1 MRIQTTVNQPARVS
15 AARASE
21 IIPGGVNSATRA
33 IGEPWMFVSAH
44 GANVVDV
51 EGREYVDY
59 HAAFGAILLG
69 HADER
74 VTTAVEEASRRLGLV
89 GLGIT
94 ELELQLAELVVDAIP
109 SAEMVISTMSGSESV
124 LQAVR
129 LARGATGRRYIVKFQ
144 GCFHGS
150 FDAVARNVISA
161 PTRAYGWDPN
171 STGILDDALNHT
183 LIAEFNDL
191 ASVQEIFDQRG
202 DEIAAVIIE
211 PVPHNVGALLPDQ
224 AFLQGLRDLTRARGA
239 LLIFDEV
246 ITGFRHA
253 LGGYQELCGI
263 TPDLTTFGKAMGNGF
278 PVAGLAG
285 SREVMS
291 NFSPAGGTVMLAG
304 TFNGNSASTAAAI
317 ATIGVLSD
325 PTVGFYDHVRSL
337 GDRMRDG
344 MRSITTDL
352 GVPAVVTGLGSVFAT
367 YFLEGEVHGYRDLL
381 RNDDHAYAMF
391 HRRMTDTGFLMYPMA
406 LKRNHISLAHT
417 AEDIDRTLEAASDVL
432 AGMRREGEFD
442 RERRK

>member
-1 MRIQTTVNQPARVS
+1 MFT
-15 AARASE
+15 AARGST
-21 IIPGGVNSATRA
+21 VT
-33 IGEPWMFVSAH
+33 
-44 GANVVDV
+44 DV
-51 EGREYVDY
+51 YGRDYIDY

-69 HADER
+69 HSDDR
-74 VTTAVEEASRRLGLV
+74 VTSAVAEASKRMGLV

-94 ELELQLAELVVDAIP
+94 ELELKLAELIVDAIP

-124 LQAVR
+124 LQAIR
-129 LARGATGRRYIVKFQ
+129 LARGATGRPYIVKFQ

-161 PTRAYGWDPN
+161 PDRAYGWDPN
-171 STGILDDALNHT
+171 STGILHEALSHT

-191 ASVQEIFDQRG
+191 ASVQQLFDERG
-202 DEIAAVIIE
+202 DEIAAVILE
-211 PVPHNVGALLPDQ
+211 PVPHNVGALLPDL
-224 AFLQGLRDLTRARGA
+224 AFLQGVRDLTTAHGS

-253 LGGYQELCGI
+253 LGGYQELCNI

-291 NFSPAGGTVMLAG
+291 NFSPAGGSVMLAG

-317 ATIGVLSD
+317 ATIEVLSD
-325 PTVGFYDHVRSL
+325 PEVGFYDHVRSL

-344 MRSITTDL
+344 LRAITQEL
-352 GVPAVVTGLGSVFAT
+352 EIPAVVTGLGSVFVT
-367 YFLEGEVHGYRDLL
+367 YFLEGEVRGYRDLQ
-381 RNDDHAYAMF
+381 RNNDGAYATF
-391 HRRMTDTGFLMYPMA
+391 HRRMTDAGFLMYPMA

-417 AEDIDRTLEAASDVL
+417 ADDIDRTLQASAEVL
-432 AGMRREGEFD
+432 AAMRLNGDFADKR
-442 RERRK
+442 

>member
-1 MRIQTTVNQPARVS
+1 MQKTEVS
-15 AARASE
+15 PTRAAE

-44 GANVVDV
+44 GAKMTDV
-51 EGREYVDY
+51 HGRDYIDY

-69 HADER
+69 HSDER
-74 VTTAVEEASRRLGLV
+74 VTAAVDDASRRMGLA

-124 LQAVR
+124 LQAIR
-129 LARGATGRRYIVKFQ
+129 LARGTTGRHYIVKFQ

-161 PTRAYGWDPN
+161 PDRAYGWDPN
-171 STGILDDALNHT
+171 STGILHEALSHT

-191 ASVQEIFDQRG
+191 ASVEELFRQNG
-202 DEIAAVIIE
+202 DEIAAVIVE
-211 PVPHNVGALLPDQ
+211 PVPHNVGTLLPDPE
-224 AFLQGLRDLTRARGA
+224 FLRGLRELTRSHGS

-291 NFSPAGGTVMLAG
+291 NFSPAGGSVMLAG

-325 PTVGFYDHVRSL
+325 PAVGFYDHVRTL

-344 MRSITTDL
+344 MRSITREL
-352 GVPAVVTGLGSVFAT
+352 GIPAVVTGLGSVFVT
-367 YFLEGEVHGYRDLL
+367 YFLEGEVRGYRDLQ
-381 RNDDHAYAMF
+381 RNNDHAYAKF
-391 HRRMTDTGFLMYPMA
+391 HRKMTDAGFLMYPMA

-417 AEDIDRTLEAASDVL
+417 EDDIDRTLDAAADVL
-432 AGMRREGEFD
+432 ASMCIAGDFETGD
-442 RERRK
+442 LKS